1 MGGRYRDNRRFDDY
15 EDDEY
20 DDYSDSRHGEERI
33 KRRGRGS
40 DHVRRPSRTELRAAR
55 RPETESFRCVHCK
68 TIVGP
73 TISGGRHRNHCP
85 LCLYSR
91 HVDGPKP
98 GDRASEC
105 RAAMEPIGTFY
116 RSSGEQVLVHH
127 CRGCGFTRWTRVA
140 ADDNTVLLEELPVL
154 SQDELHDLNVD
165 IDPYGRD
172 DEGM

>member
-1 MGGRYRDNRRFDDY
+1 MGDRYRGRRRFDDHDDYDEY
-15 EDDEY
+15 EDYDGDEA
-20 DDYSDSRHGEERI
+20 GEQRI
-33 KRRGRGS
+33 QRRGRGS
-40 DHVRRPSRTELRAAR
+40 GRSKGPSRTELRAAR
-55 RPETESFRCVHCK
+55 RPETDSFRCVHCK

-116 RSSGEQVLVHH
+116 RPSGEQVLVHH

-140 ADDNTVLLEELPVL
+140 ADDNPVLLEELPVL
-154 SQDELHDLNVD
+154 SQNDLLDLNVE
-165 IDPYGRD
+165 IDPYGRV
-172 DEGM
+172 DEV